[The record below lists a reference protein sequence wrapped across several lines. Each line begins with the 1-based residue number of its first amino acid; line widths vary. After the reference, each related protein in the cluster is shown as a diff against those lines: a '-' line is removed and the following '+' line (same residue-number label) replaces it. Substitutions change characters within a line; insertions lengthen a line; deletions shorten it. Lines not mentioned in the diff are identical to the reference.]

1 MTMATKVE
9 PEKHKSFS
17 SEIEARKQRHKG
29 RWRVL
34 LHEKKND
41 VILRT
46 RKGLTAIM
54 NPFWLKFHY
63 FVPINVHKIKI
74 KTDFGKITAY

>member
-17 SEIEARKQRHKG
+17 SEIKATKQRHIG

-54 NPFWLKFHY
+54 HPFWLKFHY
-63 FVPINVHKIKI
+63 FASVNVHKTTIN
-74 KTDFGKITAY
+74 TDFAEKAVY

>member
-1 MTMATKVE
+1 MAR
-9 PEKHKSFS
+9 
-17 SEIEARKQRHKG
+17 I
-29 RWRVL
+29 L

-63 FVPINVHKIKI
+63 FVPINVHKTKI
-74 KTDFGKITAY
+74 NTDFGKITAY